1 MFIMK
6 IKWAKIIVNLMYA
19 KLFGSCS
26 QISTNAKQKIVDEN
40 DKLMRGPEVLL
51 SKHGNHINQQVEIAL
66 EPTLRNIK

>member
-19 KLFGSCS
+19 KIIWIMLFADIYKCE
-26 QISTNAKQKIVDEN
+26 AEN
-40 DKLMRGPEVLL
+40 DKLMRGPEVLP

-66 EPTLRNIK
+66 EPTLHNVK